1 MHLQPRFPRGN
12 RLLIRDFVI
21 AEPMF
26 VLVLVLVLVN
36 VSRVQDVIAFEGRV
50 SQKCI
55 LDFWRKQFLAM
66 VLAGSGLR
74 R

>member
-26 VLVLVLVLVN
+26 VLVN